1 MYILCRTFDGIFIY
15 LHISVQGTGCFSKY
29 VYPGLRTKLDMSLD
43 SVQSVYLRNAPT
55 LVTYDADITSF
66 YTLIATDP
74 LYAYLH
80 WYVYN
85 IPGNDVSQ
93 GQVRRRSRSTV
104 RTYDC

>member
-74 LYAYLH
+74 L
-80 WYVYN
+80 
-85 IPGNDVSQ
+85 
-93 GQVRRRSRSTV
+93 
-104 RTYDC
+104 